1 MNYARVELNNAGP
14 VNYAA
19 ALRQEICAR
28 NAQWAT
34 RLHLGH
40 VPSYGAAPVIV
51 YAPDAEQ
58 RRHGNFLDASYRAI
72 LRRPDWAARLR
83 KVHTTA
89 RRCLPSHPHG
99 DRWRELDS
107 CTSSDALLMNIFC
120 YPGIATRPGVLARLG
135 CESPAPPEFGVRA
148 RVPLAGGRCDRTEI
162 DMRLGDVLVEAKLT
176 ESGFGSQPAAR
187 VELYADLET
196 VFSRRQ
202 LPREG
207 DRYGGYQ
214 LLRNV
219 LAAHATGRALCLLVD
234 ARRPDLRD
242 GYAAVI
248 AAIRQAELRTRC
260 RLLSWQELAAALPR
274 ALAAFLAGK
283 YGIVAE

>member
-120 YPGIATRPGVLARLG
+120 YPKVLHRPALCALLGVGPGLDV
-135 CESPAPPEFGVRA
+135 EPEFGFRPSIP
-148 RVPLAGGRCDRTEI
+148 RLHGHIDRTEI
-162 DMRLGDVLVEAKLT
+162 DMRLGNLLVEAKLT
-176 ESGFGSQPAAR
+176 EGDFQRAPLRRLSNYPQLGEIFDVERLPVANGS
-187 VELYADLET
+187 VH
-196 VFSRRQ
+196 SWQ
-202 LPREG
+202 LIRG
-207 DRYGGYQ
+207 
-214 LLRNV
+214 V
-219 LAAHATGRALCLLVD
+219 LAAHACGASFLVFCD
-234 ARRPDLRD
+234 RRRSDLID
-242 GYAAVI
+242 HWFLVIGAVSSS
-248 AAIRQAELRTRC
+248 ALRTRLG
-260 RLLSWQELAAALPR
+260 LLTWQEIAATLP
-274 ALAAFLAGK
+274 ATLQKFLSEK
-283 YGIVAE
+283 YGI